1 MAAEDVVPRSE
12 RLELSVRAM
21 RLFSPSGPVTTE
33 QLFAGRVQQM
43 RDLVSVQGQAGQ
55 HAVVYG
61 ERGVGKTSLAAT
73 MVEILNP
80 DLLAVRANCDT
91 SDDFASIWR
100 KVLEEMQLVQQMRG
114 VGFTAEDQAV
124 ATTAA
129 SMLPNESVSPNDVRR
144 VLTMLSRD
152 IPVVVFL
159 DEFDRLRSTESAT
172 LFADTI
178 KTLSDQ
184 LVRATVVMVGVA
196 DDVEG
201 LVAEHRSV
209 ERALI
214 QIHMPR
220 MSVAELAEIVNRV
233 RQIEMDV
240 DRDARNQITRLS
252 QGLPHYTHSLTQ
264 AAAVAA
270 IERGSRHVTM
280 TDVETAVRETVE
292 RRAQETVVRAYHTA
306 TFSTRETLYRQVLL
320 ACALAPGDDLGY
332 FASGDV
338 RAPLSAIM
346 GRPYDIPAFSQHL
359 NELSDPAAIEGRSF
373 RRPVRPASSASD

>member
-1 MAAEDVVPRSE
+1 
-12 RLELSVRAM
+12 
-21 RLFSPSGPVTTE
+21 
-33 QLFAGRVQQM
+33 
-43 RDLVSVQGQAGQ
+43 
-55 HAVVYG
+55 
-61 ERGVGKTSLAAT
+61 
-73 MVEILNP
+73 
-80 DLLAVRANCDT
+80 
-91 SDDFASIWR
+91 
-100 KVLEEMQLVQQMRG
+100 MQLVQQMRG

-359 NELSDPAAIEGRSF
+359 NELSDPAGDRGPVLQKAGTTRKFRFRLINPLLQPYVVLRGLSEDMISIEQIQALEERTQQTLSGETT
-373 RRPVRPASSASD
+373 